1 MFYSSQTTQ
10 KNCSPT
16 CLQTVSRKLGLP
28 PSPGCIEA
36 VPNPL
41 RRYCQRRLI
50 KELRFPP
57 PTKVTR
63 HLHSPHKGGGLER
76 PKEESGPSPLPCGN
90 EATSPLLWYQ
100 KRASEEPKPPP
111 PATGNEEP
119 ISFIG
124 RGQQR
129 PGLPWQSSG

>member
-41 RRYCQRRLI
+41 RRYCQRRLS

-76 PKEESGPSPLPCGN
+76 PKESGPSQLPCGN